1 MRFANELKAARE
13 KEKIGSRR
21 EKIHSRELM
30 NLRDLA
36 GSPAMSALSLQDRS
50 VRGDGR
56 VG

>member
-36 GSPAMSALSLQDRS
+36 GSSAMSALSLQDRS